1 MGKDSSLRRSSL
13 REDESDARPSSGKSG
28 KSEATRTRMPFS
40 AIGFATGLAIMLVG
54 PLILRVYCE
63 LAIVFFKI
71 HDELKEM
78 NDRPRRSG

>member
-1 MGKDSSLRRSSL
+1 
-13 REDESDARPSSGKSG
+13 
-28 KSEATRTRMPFS
+28 MPFS